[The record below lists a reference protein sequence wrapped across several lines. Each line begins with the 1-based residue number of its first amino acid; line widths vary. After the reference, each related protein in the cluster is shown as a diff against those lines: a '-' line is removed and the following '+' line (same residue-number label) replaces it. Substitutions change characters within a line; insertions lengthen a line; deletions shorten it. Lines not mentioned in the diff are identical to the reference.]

1 VTARRAPALLG
12 RATERELLD
21 GLLGSVRG
29 GRSAALVIR
38 GEAGAG
44 KTTLLRYCSHQAS
57 GFRVAQLA
65 GVEAE
70 MELPF
75 AAVHQL
81 CAPLLPRVDALPAPQ
96 SAALRIALGAS
107 AGDAPDPFM
116 VAVAVLSLVAAVA
129 EDQPLL
135 CLVDDAQWLDRVSAQ
150 VLGFVARRL
159 LAESVAIVFA
169 VREPPRVSAL
179 DGLPEI
185 RLGGL
190 GEQDA
195 RTLLDWAV
203 AGRLDKHVRDR
214 IVAETG
220 GNPLALLELPHGMS
234 AAELAGGFDMASGG
248 LQGQLETEFAQRLG
262 ILPEDTQRLLL
273 LAATDPV
280 GETSPVLAAAR
291 QLGMGTDV
299 LRPAVE
305 AQLVEVGE
313 RISFR
318 HPLIRSA
325 AIHSATS
332 AARRETHQALADV
345 TDPERDPDRRAWHRA
360 MAAAGPDEEVAD
372 ELERSAR
379 RAQMRGGL
387 AAAAAFLERAAELTA
402 ASGPRAARALA
413 AADAHDRA
421 GAQATALRLIA
432 QAQTGPLDALQ
443 RARVHIV
450 RGRIA
455 FGSRHGRDAPPLLL
469 AAARELEPLDPLAA
483 REAYLD
489 ALAAALF
496 VGRLAGE
503 VGWAEVAH
511 AARAAPASAGRPQDL
526 LLDGLVVALTEG
538 LAAGAPV
545 LKVAVAAFQ
554 TADLP
559 PAQAVRWLW
568 LAAHAA
574 HDLWDVASWA
584 ELSTRRVALARETGS
599 LATLPLALNNRI
611 ALHLFAGELS
621 TAASL
626 VDEIAAITE
635 ATGSGR
641 PPYSALTLAAF
652 RGRDAEATG
661 LLHVVEPE
669 VVARGDGMALT
680 LVHHAKAVLANGLG
694 HYREACEAARR
705 GAADTRELGF
715 SSWSLPQLVEAAV
728 RSDQPD
734 LAEDALRRLRRTTRP
749 SGTDWALGIEA
760 RCRALVSAEAEAEA
774 CYRDAIDS
782 LTRTPLRAELARCH
796 LLYGEWLRRAGRR
809 VDARTQLRL
818 AHEMFTDMGM
828 EGFAERSRHERLAT
842 GETVRR
848 RTVETS
854 LDLTPQEAQI
864 AQLARAGRTNADIGA
879 QLFLSPRTVEWHLK
893 KVFGKLGIT
902 SRRGLHDA
910 LPGRSA

>member
-1 VTARRAPALLG
+1 
-12 RATERELLD
+12 
-21 GLLGSVRG
+21 
-29 GRSAALVIR
+29 
-38 GEAGAG
+38 
-44 KTTLLRYCSHQAS
+44 
-57 GFRVAQLA
+57 
-65 GVEAE
+65 
-70 MELPF
+70 
-75 AAVHQL
+75 
-81 CAPLLPRVDALPAPQ
+81 
-96 SAALRIALGAS
+96 
-107 AGDAPDPFM
+107 
-116 VAVAVLSLVAAVA
+116 
-129 EDQPLL
+129 
-135 CLVDDAQWLDRVSAQ
+135 
-150 VLGFVARRL
+150 
-159 LAESVAIVFA
+159 
-169 VREPPRVSAL
+169 
-179 DGLPEI
+179 
-185 RLGGL
+185 
-190 GEQDA
+190 
-195 RTLLDWAV
+195 
-203 AGRLDKHVRDR
+203 
-214 IVAETG
+214 
-220 GNPLALLELPHGMS
+220 
-234 AAELAGGFDMASGG
+234 
-248 LQGQLETEFAQRLG
+248 
-262 ILPEDTQRLLL
+262 
-273 LAATDPV
+273 
-280 GETSPVLAAAR
+280 
-291 QLGMGTDV
+291 MGTDV
-299 LRPAVE
+299 LRPAVD

-621 TAASL
+621 TAASV

-879 QLFLSPRTVEWHLK
+879 QLFLSPRNGRMASEEGVRQARDHLAQRTARR
-893 KVFGKLGIT
+893 VAGPVRVGAPPIGRST
-902 SRRGLHDA
+902 SPANVPLRARRGASLTSATPRRVLVDLVCAEYPVTVLEQHGSRSRPRHHRGDKSQHDRPMWPSDQRVDRQPVREGA
-910 LPGRSA
+910 PGDTVRRMLDADAAKDCHGTREGGSQGRRRGRTEAATAAVGDRSGRRSGSAG